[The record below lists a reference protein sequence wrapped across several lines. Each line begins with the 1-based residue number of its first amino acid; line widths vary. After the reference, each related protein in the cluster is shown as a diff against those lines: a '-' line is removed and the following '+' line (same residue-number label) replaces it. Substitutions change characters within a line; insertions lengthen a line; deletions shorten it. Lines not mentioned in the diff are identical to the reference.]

1 MLPRKHRLQRRK
13 DFSKVYK
20 TGKTLNAGLF
30 RIKTKNNDVSDTR
43 IGVVVSNKTVR
54 KAVDRSKIKRKIRAA
69 VQELLPEL
77 IQGKDIVILA
87 NTDINQA
94 TYHDMLIELQ
104 ASFERIHFLKE
115 NNEKQ

>member
-30 RIKTKNNDVSDTR
+30 RIKTKNNDIAITR

-54 KAVDRSKIKRKIRAA
+54 KAVDRSAIKRKIRAA
-69 VQELLPEL
+69 VHELLPEL
-77 IQGKDIVILA
+77 ITGKDIIILA
-87 NTDINQA
+87 NTEINQA
-94 TYHDMLIELQ
+94 SYQDMLRDLQ
-104 ASFERIHFLKE
+104 SGFTKIHFLKE
-115 NNEKQ
+115 NNEK

>member
-30 RIKTKNNDVSDTR
+30 RIKTKNNNLPATR

-54 KAVDRSKIKRKIRAA
+54 KAVDRSVIKRKIRAA
-69 VQELLPEL
+69 VHELLPEL
-77 IQGKDIVILA
+77 IDGKDIIILA
-87 NTDINQA
+87 NTEINNASYQE
-94 TYHDMLIELQ
+94 MLGDLR
-104 ASFERIHFLKE
+104 AGLTKIHFLKE